1 MAAKEQTPEKVSG
14 GGDDTSPP
22 TSVEE
27 AAGESG
33 IRKRSCRYPS
43 FSSDLF
49 YHCLR
54 SESLVRC
61 CLLNL
66 IACIYVLLWRFS
78 IIS

>member
-43 FSSDLF
+43 FKDLF
-49 YHCLR
+49 NHCIR
-54 SESLVRC
+54 SDSLVRC

-66 IACIYVLLWRFS
+66 IAFIYVTLWRFS
-78 IIS
+78 IIFS